1 MVRKQDDQ
9 GFNQTMSRK
18 LQAVQVDENTV
29 IYVETTETLEVP
41 EVTQTVETED
51 CESRRGGAKGWNDLG
66 NQAAT
71 QVAKSFEQIQ
81 TTIQTYTKY
90 TLNAFRDAALADVK
104 QVTLEFGVNLSGMGG
119 VPYIA
124 SGTMECNMKITV
136 ECAFP
141 ERQPQSVS
149 QPAASGSIPR
159 SPQSNPSTQARPAQ
173 TQAQPMPLRQPPAN
187 SANGVSRSPNS

>member
-1 MVRKQDDQ
+1 
-9 GFNQTMSRK
+9 
-18 LQAVQVDENTV
+18 AVQVDENTV
-29 IYVETTETLEVP
+29 IYVETTETSEVP
-41 EVTQTVETED
+41 EVTHAVETED
-51 CESRRGGAKGWNDLG
+51 SESRRGGAKGWNEFG

-141 ERQPQSVS
+141 ERQPQPMVQS
-149 QPAASGSIPR
+149 AAAGAMPR
-159 SPQSNPSTQARPAQ
+159 SPQSSAPSQPPSQARPTQ
-173 TQAQPMPLRQPPAN
+173 TQAQPIPLRQPPAN
-187 SANGVSRSPNS
+187 SANGVPRSPNS